1 VSTKPGEDQ
10 KLSFY
15 KKKVKPPRK
24 KPALKHPDNWG
35 LCWVRYVFAMAGML
49 FL

>member
-1 VSTKPGEDQ
+1 MGGWVGFISFGKRNR

-24 KPALKHPDNWG
+24 KPASKSITI
-35 LCWVRYVFAMAGML
+35 AGCASKL
-49 FL
+49 DS